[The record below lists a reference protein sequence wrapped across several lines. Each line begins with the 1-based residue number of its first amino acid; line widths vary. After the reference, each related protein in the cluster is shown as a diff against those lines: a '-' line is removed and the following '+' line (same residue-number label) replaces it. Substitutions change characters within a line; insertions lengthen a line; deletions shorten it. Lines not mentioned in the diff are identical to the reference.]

1 MSKAMKMLIPKAKT
15 QIITRHAFFSSIL
28 LKRPLGLMDHG
39 TARMHRNG
47 KIEINLAWCESVGLT
62 VGNMV
67 YLLCHECMH
76 YMFMHTWRRGN
87 RDPMLW
93 NMATDAVINET
104 LIHMQVGDMIK
115 GGVRWKGAENM
126 SAEEVYD
133 AMLKEMGGKLPEGG
147 MPAEGQGSGDGTG
160 GQVPA
165 MGGIGRDLC
174 ETGEDGGEDGDKE
187 DDGMSSS
194 KQPTEAEIKGQE
206 AELKV
211 EIAQARNAA
220 KQIGQLHGLMER
232 LVEDI
237 LTVPTPWHEY
247 MERFFTRSVDNDYSF
262 SKCDRRFIHQRVW
275 LPGLDGHGMGKAGII
290 VDVSG
295 SINQRE
301 LTEFSGNINKILES
315 CQPEKTIV
323 AYCHTQVVGTP
334 DEYGPDE
341 FPIRLKCS
349 ESGGTNM
356 VSAINWFMRH
366 HPDVDALVV
375 LTDGYTPFGEDPGIP
390 VFWAMTTDVESP
402 YGDCVRLE
410 LNDER

>member
-1 MSKAMKMLIPKAKT
+1 MSKAMDMLLPKAKT
-15 QIITRHAFFSSIL
+15 RIITRHAFFSSIL
-28 LKRPLGLMDHG
+28 LKRPIGLITHG
-39 TARMHRNG
+39 SARMHRSG
-47 KIEINLAWCESVGLT
+47 KIEINLEWCEKHDIT

-67 YLLCHECMH
+67 FLLCHECMH
-76 YMFMHTWRRGN
+76 YMFMHTWRRGT
-87 RDPMLW
+87 RDPSLW
-93 NMATDAVINET
+93 NIATDAVINET
-104 LIHMQVGDMIK
+104 LIAMGVGDFIK
-115 GGVRWKGAENM
+115 GGVRWKGAQDM
-126 SAEEVYD
+126 SAEEVYA
-133 AMLKEMGGKLPEGG
+133 AMLSMMDGKLPEGG
-147 MPAEGQGSGDGTG
+147 MPAGGSDD
-160 GQVPA
+160 GQVPG

-174 ETGEDGGEDGDKE
+174 ETGEGDGDGDGEDGADG

-194 KQPTEAEIKGQE
+194 KMPTETELKGKE

-232 LVEDI
+232 LVEDL
-237 LTVPTPWHEY
+237 LTVQTPWYEY
-247 MERFFTRSVDNDYSF
+247 MERFFTRAVDNDYSF
-262 SKCDRRFIHQRVW
+262 AKCDRRFIHQRVW

-295 SINQRE
+295 SISSRE
-301 LTEFSGNINKILES
+301 LSEFSGNINKILES

-323 AYCHTQVVGTP
+323 AFCHTRVVGTP

-349 ESGGTNM
+349 ESGGTDM
-356 VSAINWFMRH
+356 TSAINWFMQH

-375 LTDGYTPFGEDPGIP
+375 LTDGYTPFGEDPCVPI
-390 VFWAMTTDVESP
+390 FWAMTTDVTAP

-410 LNDER
+410 LNDL